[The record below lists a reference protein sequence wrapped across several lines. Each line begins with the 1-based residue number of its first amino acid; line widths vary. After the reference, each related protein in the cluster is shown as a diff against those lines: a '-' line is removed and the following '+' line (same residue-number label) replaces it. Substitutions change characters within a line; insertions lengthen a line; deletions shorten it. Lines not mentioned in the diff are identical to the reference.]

1 MMLVTLRLLSGL
13 ALAFLTT
20 SAGAAACPDGSPA
33 QANLSISRLEQQVQ
47 IWDDSYHRL
56 GVSLVTDAQ
65 YDQARARLEQW
76 QRCVGATPASDPLHT
91 ARGKVAHP
99 VPHTGLSKLP
109 DDQAVKRW
117 LANRQGIWV
126 QPKVDGVAVTLT
138 YREGQLQHVIS
149 RGDGEKGQDWTASAL
164 TLNAIPR
171 TLAHPVT
178 LVLHGEL
185 YWRLPGHVQATSGSL
200 NARSLVAGL
209 MARHTLAPEHAERIG
224 LFVWN
229 WPDGPA
235 TLTERLQHLTRLGF
249 VDSQTYSQPVEHF
262 EQARDWRQ
270 RWHTTALPFAT
281 DGVVLRQ
288 SERPDA
294 KRWQATPP
302 NWAVAWKYPHAQA
315 ISEVRSVTFNIG
327 RTGRITPMLT
337 LAPVTLDDRRIQRIS
352 VGSLQ
357 RWQTLDIRPADHVAI
372 SLAGMTIPRLD
383 SVVLR
388 APERLEV
395 NAPNPQNFHSLSCWQ
410 PTPGCESQF
419 LARLN
424 RLSSKQ
430 GLALPFV
437 GPGTWKK
444 LIQSGQIN
452 SLTDWLTLDASR
464 LVKIAGF
471 GERSSERLLTSFQ
484 RARQQPFERW
494 VKAIGLPP
502 TGDAAL
508 GHSWQA
514 LVARDTDAWRAE
526 PGIGPR
532 RAEQLSAFLQ
542 DPNVRAI
549 SETLRAAAVPG
560 FD

>member
-117 LANRQGIWV
+117 LANRRGIWV

-224 LFVWN
+224 LFVWD

-235 TLTERLQHLTRLGF
+235 TLNERLQHLTRLGF

-294 KRWQATPP
+294 KRWQAKPP

-357 RWQTLDIRPADHVAI
+357 RWQTLDIRPGDHVAI

-388 APERLEV
+388 VPERLEV
-395 NAPNPQNFHSLSCWQ
+395 NAPNPHNFHSLSCWQ

-430 GLALPFV
+430 GLAYRLS
-437 GPGTWKK
+437 GP
-444 LIQSGQIN
+444 
-452 SLTDWLTLDASR
+452 
-464 LVKIAGF
+464 
-471 GERSSERLLTSFQ
+471 ERGKS
-484 RARQQPFERW
+484 
-494 VKAIGLPP
+494 
-502 TGDAAL
+502 
-508 GHSWQA
+508 
-514 LVARDTDAWRAE
+514 
-526 PGIGPR
+526 
-532 RAEQLSAFLQ
+532 
-542 DPNVRAI
+542 
-549 SETLRAAAVPG
+549 
-560 FD
+560 